1 LEEIE
6 TQQLT
11 ARLAAMR
18 SVLCGQERSGQKHK
32 CFYPAQEAHSSKPQD
47 VMPHA
52 TKRQNSNKIN
62 KTHE

>member
-18 SVLCGQERSGQKHK
+18 SVLCGQERAGQTHK

-47 VMPHA
+47 V
-52 TKRQNSNKIN
+52 KGKLGKNSCIFSDLK
-62 KTHE
+62 

>member
-18 SVLCGQERSGQKHK
+18 SVLCGQERAGH
-32 CFYPAQEAHSSKPQD
+32 YPAQEAHSSKPQD
-47 VMPHA
+47 VMRHA
-52 TKRQNSNKIN
+52 LEETTPLKQPN
-62 KTHE
+62 